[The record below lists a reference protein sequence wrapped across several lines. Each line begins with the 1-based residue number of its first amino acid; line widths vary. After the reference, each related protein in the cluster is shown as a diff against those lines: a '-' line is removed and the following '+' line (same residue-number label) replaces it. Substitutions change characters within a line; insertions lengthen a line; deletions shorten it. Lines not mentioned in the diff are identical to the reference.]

1 MTTTA
6 APAAPRPATDYTLYY
21 FSELLGMRVS
31 ETRAAFR
38 IGKLAD
44 LVFRLSEPYPEAV
57 GIYIDHGWGNPTELI
72 PWDRV
77 IRIERG
83 TIFVQPPETGER
95 YAPFVDQP
103 GWILLNEHLM
113 GKEVLDIEDRRVAI
127 VNDVHLLASRG
138 RMVLVHVDTSFN
150 GFLRKW
156 HLAWLSWQ
164 KDELIGWR
172 NVQPLSLEDAAPGKR
187 LSLSV
192 VREQMAELPS
202 EDLADALEELSGPE
216 QEAVF
221 SALEPEKAAETLIE
235 AEPRAQRQ
243 LVADLPPERAR
254 EILAELSVA
263 QIADLLEVLPL
274 EDRNELMLLLSKD
287 RAARTRALLEE
298 HDPHAHALMSSEFV
312 ALPPETTVRDALA
325 QIRTMKPDPRSVHYV
340 YVVQPPTNVLLGVV
354 DLRETVLAEDAQT
367 LGNIMTAPA
376 VSADQY
382 LVEEEIEEM
391 FEKYRYRALPVV
403 DAADQLLGIVHFKD
417 IVR

>member
-6 APAAPRPATDYTLYY
+6 VPPAARPATDYTLHF

-57 GIYIDHGWGNPTELI
+57 GIFIDHGWGKPTELI
-72 PWDRV
+72 PWERV
-77 IRIERG
+77 TRIEGG
-83 TIFVQPPETGER
+83 TIFVLPPETGEG
-95 YAPFVDQP
+95 YPPFVDQP

-138 RMVLVHVDTSFN
+138 RMILVHVDTSFN

-172 NVQPLSLEDAAPGKR
+172 NVQPLSIEDAAPGKR
-187 LSLSV
+187 ISLSV
-192 VREQMAELPS
+192 VREEMAELPS
-202 EDLADALEELSGPE
+202 EDLADALEELSGAE

-221 SALEPEKAAETLIE
+221 SALDSEKAAETLIE

-287 RAARTRALLEE
+287 RAARARALLEE
-298 HDPHAHALMSSEFV
+298 HDPHAHSLMSSEFV
-312 ALPPETTVRDALA
+312 ALPPEMTVREALER
-325 QIRTMKPDPRSVHYV
+325 IRAAKPEPRSLYYL
-340 YVVQPPTNVLLGVV
+340 YVVQPPTNALVGVV
-354 DLRETVLAEDAQT
+354 DLREAVLADDAQT
-367 LGNIMTAPA
+367 LASLMASPA
-376 VSADQY
+376 VSADQN
-382 LVEEEIEEM
+382 LVEEELEEM

-403 DAADQLLGIVHFKD
+403 DAADQLLGVVRYKD